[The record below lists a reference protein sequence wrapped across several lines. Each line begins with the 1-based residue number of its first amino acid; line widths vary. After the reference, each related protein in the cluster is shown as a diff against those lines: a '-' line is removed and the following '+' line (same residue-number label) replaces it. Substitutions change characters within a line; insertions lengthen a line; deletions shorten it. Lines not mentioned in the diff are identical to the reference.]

1 MAHRFIPDHLIN
13 CFFQFRI
20 HAAAAHKPPQVCTF
34 LILEA
39 SFHESFGCKTYSVAL
54 TAEFV
59 SHGTDKSD
67 FSLKSCDFIVMAWA
81 VSVAFIDCMHRTVS
95 FFQYCFDRFFILEW
109 ELFSKSDWHHLD
121 KTHMDWIF
129 LRQSCNPDEV
139 FFFLD
144 HRNAVDL
151 QGKSR
156 MCKRCF
162 DSLKYL
168 FQSVTSR
175 YFYEQF
181 RILSIQTEINGVNS
195 CIQ

>member
-1 MAHRFIPDHLIN
+1 
-13 CFFQFRI
+13 
-20 HAAAAHKPPQVCTF
+20 
-34 LILEA
+34 
-39 SFHESFGCKTYSVAL
+39 
-54 TAEFV
+54 
-59 SHGTDKSD
+59 
-67 FSLKSCDFIVMAWA
+67 MAWT
-81 VSVAFIDCMHRTVS
+81 VSVAFIDCMHRTVG

-156 MCKRCF
+156 MCKCCF
-162 DSLKYL
+162 DSFKYL

-175 YFYEQF
+175 YFFEQF
-181 RILSIQTEINGVNS
+181 RIQSIQTDINGVNS

>member
-1 MAHRFIPDHLIN
+1 MAHRFIPDYLIN

-20 HAAAAHKPPQVCTF
+20 HASAAHKPPQVCTF

-81 VSVAFIDCMHRTVS
+81 VSVAFIDCMHRTVG

-144 HRNAVDL
+144 HRTLLIFRESPGCASAALIPSNT
-151 QGKSR
+151 
-156 MCKRCF
+156 F
-162 DSLKYL
+162 

-175 YFYEQF
+175 YFFEQF
-181 RILSIQTEINGVNS
+181 RIQSIQTDINGVNS

>member
-1 MAHRFIPDHLIN
+1 
-13 CFFQFRI
+13 
-20 HAAAAHKPPQVCTF
+20 
-34 LILEA
+34 
-39 SFHESFGCKTYSVAL
+39 
-54 TAEFV
+54 
-59 SHGTDKSD
+59 
-67 FSLKSCDFIVMAWA
+67 MAWT
-81 VSVAFIDCMHRTVS
+81 VSVAFIDCMHRTVG

-109 ELFSKSDWHHLD
+109 ELFSESDWHHLD

-156 MCKRCF
+156 MCKCCF

-175 YFYEQF
+175 YFLNSSGSKVSRLILMASIPASSNASSCSAS
-181 RILSIQTEINGVNS
+181 RIPFVVNVTFSIPGS
-195 CIQ
+195 P